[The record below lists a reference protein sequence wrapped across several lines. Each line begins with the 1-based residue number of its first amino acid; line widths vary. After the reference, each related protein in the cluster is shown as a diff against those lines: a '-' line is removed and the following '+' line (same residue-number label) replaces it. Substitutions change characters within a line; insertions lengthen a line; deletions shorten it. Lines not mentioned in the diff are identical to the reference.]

1 MLLGSLGDKFY
12 LILQGTVSVWV
23 PNDQYKQKIS
33 MLVRQEV
40 FKMAL
45 ETNDEDK
52 LKLQKVLDAGI
63 TPPEGMHM
71 IPSSKE

>member
-1 MLLGSLGDKFY
+1 MLVGSMGDKFY

-23 PNDQYKQKIS
+23 PSDQYKLKIS

-45 ETNDEDK
+45 ETDDEQK
-52 LKLQKVLDAGI
+52 MKLQKVFDAGI
-63 TPPEGMHM
+63 TPPEGMHVK
-71 IPSSKE
+71 P